1 MVSFSVRS
9 CHSLVATISLAKA
22 VGRRRSAVVDV
33 WSYTSDRS
41 VLMRRRVDRSVNSGS
56 SLERVYG
63 EDSGGAIRLR
73 AFVWWFMVDDMLG
86 DEC

>member
-9 CHSLVATISLAKA
+9 CHSLVATISLAEA

-41 VLMRRRVDRSVNSGS
+41 VLMRRRVDRSVND
-56 SLERVYG
+56 G
-63 EDSGGAIRLR
+63 EDSGGAIRLRLR